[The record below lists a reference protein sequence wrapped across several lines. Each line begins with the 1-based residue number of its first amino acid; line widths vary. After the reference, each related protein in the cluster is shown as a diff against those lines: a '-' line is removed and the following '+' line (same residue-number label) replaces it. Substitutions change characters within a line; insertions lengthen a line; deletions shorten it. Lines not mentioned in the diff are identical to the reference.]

1 MELQVIQNK
10 IYEIRGRRVM
20 LDFDLAALYRM
31 ETRVFKQAVRRNL
44 ERFPDDFM
52 FQLSK
57 NEWNELITNC
67 DNLPE
72 NVKYSPATPFA
83 FTEQGTSM
91 LSAVLRSDVAIQVS
105 IAIMRAFVMMRHYL
119 VSTAN
124 VTAELAEIRAK
135 LVLLERNDND
145 NLKAINDLSED
156 LRKDIDILYTAI
168 EEMAARPAVEEQ
180 PRRRIGY
187 RMAGESD

>member
-1 MELQVIQNK
+1 
-10 IYEIRGRRVM
+10 
-20 LDFDLAALYRM
+20 
-31 ETRVFKQAVRRNL
+31 
-44 ERFPDDFM
+44 M

-57 NEWNELITNC
+57 NEWNEVITIC

-91 LSAVLRSDVAIQVS
+91 LSAVLRSNVAIQVS

-119 VSTAN
+119 VSAAT

-156 LRKDIDILYTAI
+156 LRKDIDVLYTAI
-168 EEMAARPAVEEQ
+168 EAMAARPAVEEH

-187 RMAGESD
+187 RMAGEND